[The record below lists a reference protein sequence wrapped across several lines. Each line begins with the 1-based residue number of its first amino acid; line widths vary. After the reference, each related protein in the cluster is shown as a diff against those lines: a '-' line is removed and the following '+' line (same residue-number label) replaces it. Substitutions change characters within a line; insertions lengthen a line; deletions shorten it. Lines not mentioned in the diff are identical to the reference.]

1 MKSITSVTCGLIGA
15 LNLAGWSRKSPQAGP
30 AAPEVLVIE
39 AATRD
44 VPANEQ
50 VQEILN
56 KRLEQRPEE
65 IELILADGS
74 TFRNKARLLAVDRQ
88 AVLLLSA
95 ERLMDGWGWTPIS
108 NGSRSDALDRRIY
121 REVFPNSAW
130 FKP

>member
-1 MKSITSVTCGLIGA
+1 M
-15 LNLAGWSRKSPQAGP
+15 AGCSRKSPQAGP

-56 KRLEQRPEE
+56 KPLEQRPEE

>member
-1 MKSITSVTCGLIGA
+1 MASSALRKRRWAIWVGNDVLLTSISTLD
-15 LNLAGWSRKSPQAGP
+15 P
-30 AAPEVLVIE
+30 ARISFPVSE
-39 AATRD
+39 ADYFA
-44 VPANEQ
+44 ANEQ

-56 KRLEQRPEE
+56 KPLEQRPEE